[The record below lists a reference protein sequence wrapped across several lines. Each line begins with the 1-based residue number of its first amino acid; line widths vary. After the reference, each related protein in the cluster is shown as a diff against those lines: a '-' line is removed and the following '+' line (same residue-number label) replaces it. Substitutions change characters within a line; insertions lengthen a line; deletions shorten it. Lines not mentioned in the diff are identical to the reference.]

1 MASMA
6 AYPIIRAKVNSGHL
20 RILNISLYMNLL
32 DRFPF
37 QTVQS
42 GAGAGE
48 DGTWMV
54 QFCLSPPILSFFGSV
69 FPKLQQESPGWVSES
84 GEHLR
89 PPPLNHLGEGGL
101 SSLISIWR
109 GPPLGVSQKV
119 LFPHIQR
126 GDAQKRTS
134 THKRV
139 LACPLQYTYV
149 TAKRRTISSAHQ
161 PTSKAEAMGYQNP
174 SGCYRVS
181 LL

>member
-6 AYPIIRAKVNSGHL
+6 AYCIIRAKVNSGHL

-69 FPKLQQESPGWVSES
+69 FPKLQQDSPRWVSES

-89 PPPLNHLGEGGL
+89 PPPLTTWGRGGGGVL
-101 SSLISIWR
+101 VPSFLYGGVLLR
-109 GPPLGVSQKV
+109 GY
-119 LFPHIQR
+119 
-126 GDAQKRTS
+126 
-134 THKRV
+134 HKRF
-139 LACPLQYTYV
+139 YS
-149 TAKRRTISSAHQ
+149 RTFREETHRSEHP
-161 PTSKAEAMGYQNP
+161 PTNVCSHVHC
-174 SGCYRVS
+174 ST
-181 LL
+181 LT